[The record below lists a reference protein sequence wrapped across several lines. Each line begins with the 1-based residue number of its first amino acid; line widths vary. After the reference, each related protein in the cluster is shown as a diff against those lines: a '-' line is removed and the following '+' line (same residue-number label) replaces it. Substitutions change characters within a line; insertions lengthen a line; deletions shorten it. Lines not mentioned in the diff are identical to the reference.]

1 MQGTTTDTDLY
12 EEMSSCLNQTGL
24 PWQKVV
30 GRKTDGAPAICGQRS
45 VLMAKIRQ
53 KMHEENVTDELT
65 AYPCVVCGK
74 ALKMEHV
81 MGTITQ
87 AVKFIYSQRF
97 KSP

>member
-1 MQGTTTDTDLY
+1 
-12 EEMSSCLNQTGL
+12 
-24 PWQKVV
+24 
-30 GRKTDGAPAICGQRS
+30 
-45 VLMAKIRQ
+45 MAKIRQ

-81 MGTITQ
+81 MGTIKQ
-87 AVKFIYSQRF
+87 AVKFIYTQRF